1 MRAAAPV
8 AVLTATVM
16 TFLISVL
23 ISTAAGLFVTADRVH
38 AQAAQAR
45 AAWPPRLSEPAPG
58 EVQVLPVAGNVSVIL
73 GAGGN
78 VTVQAGQQGILLVDT
93 GTAAMSEKVWAA
105 VQSLSRKPMRYIINT
120 SEHADFTGGN
130 ATLAPRGETIPL
142 REANYTAGPQG
153 VINYKRASV
162 VAYLTVLN
170 RMSAP
175 TGEKP
180 PTPPDAW
187 PDNAY
192 ATPQKRF
199 YFNDEPVVMTNLP
212 GNTDGNSIVH
222 FRKADVIS
230 AGELLDLTRFPRIDV
245 KAGGSLDTLVDSLNK
260 LIDLTVP
267 EANAAGGTL
276 VIPGRGRIADHAE
289 VAYYRDMNYI
299 IRDRLRDMIGRKMTL
314 AQIKAARPT
323 RDYDS
328 RYGAT
333 TGPWTTDMFVEAA
346 YESLRK

>member
-1 MRAAAPV
+1 LTKSPRPRAVPSRLTLAPACV
-8 AVLTATVM
+8 AVA
-16 TFLISVL
+16 I
-23 ISTAAGLFVTADRVH
+23 GLFITAERVH
-38 AQAAQAR
+38 TQAGQAR
-45 AAWPPRLSEPAPG
+45 APWPPRLSQPAPG
-58 EVQVLPVAGNVSVIL
+58 DVQVLPVAGKISVII

-78 VTVQAGQQGILLVDT
+78 VTVQAGDQGILLVDT
-93 GTAAMSEKVWAA
+93 GTAVMSEKVWAA

-120 SEHADFTGGN
+120 SEHPDFTGGN
-130 ATLAPRGETIPL
+130 ATIAPKGETIPL
-142 REANYTAGPQG
+142 RDTNYTAGPQG

-175 TGEKP
+175 TGEKA
-180 PTPPDAW
+180 PTPSDAW

-199 YFNDEPVVMTNLP
+199 YFNDEPVVITNLP
-212 GNTDGNSIVH
+212 GNTDGNSVVH
-222 FRKADVIS
+222 FRKSDVIS
-230 AGELLDLTRFPRIDV
+230 TGDLLDLTRFPRIDV
-245 KAGGSLDTLVDSLNK
+245 KAGGNLDTLVDSLNK

-299 IRDRLRDMIGRKMTL
+299 IRDRLRDMIGRKMSL
-314 AQIKAARPT
+314 AQVKAARPT

-328 RYGAT
+328 RFGAT

-346 YESLRK
+346 FESLRK